1 MKTSEFC
8 ILSLDAGG
16 TNFVF
21 SAIKNE
27 KQIGE
32 SIKIPSHGDDL
43 DKSLKAIISGFEQLA
58 DQINN
63 EFHAISFA
71 FPGPSDYEHGIIG
84 DLGNLP
90 AYRGG
95 VALGPML
102 EKQFNVP
109 VFINNDGDLFT
120 FGETFAGALP
130 EINKKLKKFGSTKHY
145 KNLIGITLGTGF
157 GLGVVNEGKMLRGD
171 NSMPAEVWLLRN
183 FPDNNYNIEESIS
196 IRGIIRNY
204 HQENKSSESI
214 SPLEIYKIASGE
226 MPGNKSAAIK
236 AYEQFGES
244 LGDTMASLISL
255 FDANLVI
262 GGGLAGAWDL
272 FMPSAMKAM
281 KSHFITP
288 EGQKISRLTHQVFNL
303 EDDNEF
309 AAFAAGEQTEIQ
321 IPFSNKRM
329 NYNKSPRVGIIKSH
343 LGTSNA
349 VSLGAYHFA
358 ISKLLIDNA
367 GV

>member
-1 MKTSEFC
+1 MEKSEFC

-21 SAIKNE
+21 SALKNE
-27 KQIGE
+27 NQIGE
-32 SIKIPSHGDDL
+32 NIITPSYGDNL
-43 DKSLKAIISGFEQLA
+43 DQSLKSIISGFVQLA
-58 DQINN
+58 FQVENK
-63 EFHAISFA
+63 FHAISFA

-102 EKQFNVP
+102 EKHFKVP

-120 FGETFAGALP
+120 FGEAFAGALP
-130 EINKKLKKFGSTKHY
+130 EINKRVKTLDSKKQY

-157 GLGVVNEGKMLRGD
+157 GLGVVNDGKMLRGD

-183 FPDNNYNIEESIS
+183 YPDNTYNIEESIS
-196 IRGIIRNY
+196 IRGIVRNY
-204 HQENKSSESI
+204 NQEIQSNESI
-214 SPLEIYKIASGE
+214 NPLGIYKIAIGE
-226 MPGNKSAAIK
+226 MQGNKLAAIK
-236 AYEQFGES
+236 AFESFGES
-244 LGDTMASLISL
+244 LGDTMASLISI

-281 KSHFITP
+281 KSEFITP
-288 EGQKISRLTHQVFNL
+288 EAQKIPRLTHQVFNL
-303 EDDNEF
+303 ENDKEF
-309 AAFAAGEQTEIQ
+309 VKFAAGEQTEIS
-321 IPFSNKRM
+321 IPFSNERM
-329 NYNKSPRVGIIKSH
+329 NYDKMSRVGVIKSR

-358 ISKLLIDNA
+358 ISKLLSDKA
-367 GV
+367 